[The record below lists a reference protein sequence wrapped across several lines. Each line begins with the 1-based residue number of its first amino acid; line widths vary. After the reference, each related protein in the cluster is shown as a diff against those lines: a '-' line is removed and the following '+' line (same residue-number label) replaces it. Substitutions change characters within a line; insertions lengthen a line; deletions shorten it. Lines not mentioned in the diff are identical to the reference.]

1 LLRVSPLFIF
11 LFVAAAVLAAFGIH
25 RYMQQ
30 AQQSSGSGS
39 FSSLTPPASNGEAI
53 EDIPGEW
60 TQRRNGSEE
69 VVCKSWTPDGICQ
82 SEAAPDAE

>member
-1 LLRVSPLFIF
+1 LFIF

-30 AQQSSGSGS
+30 AQQSSDSGS
-39 FSSLTPPASNGEAI
+39 FSSLAPPPSANSEAI

-69 VVCKSWTPDGICQ
+69 VVCKSWSPDGICQ
-82 SEAAPDAE
+82 SSEESE